1 MVENILLRQQVDTK
15 HELVVYSDEKQKLL
29 KSYYNLDYKEL
40 RDIRDDLWV
49 SVLKEDN
56 FFVEKDQ
63 AKFIITIY
71 DILNNPILKSI
82 KSFNSEAVA
91 ELEKI
96 KLIEFFKT
104 KKAEQIELDSLTE
117 IMLIKNNKNSFPD
130 DFNYSN
136 QITFIFPDWPI
147 RFQNNEFKSLVETA
161 ITSYIPA
168 HVGYTI
174 NYLSIEKMSVFED
187 IYFKWLD
194 FKLVKDEVD
203 FELQSLQLIQ
213 LIRSYKSYV
222 GK

>member
-104 KKAEQIELDSLTE
+104 KKGEQIELDSLTE
-117 IMLIKNNKNSFPD
+117 IMLIKNNENSFPD
-130 DFNYSN
+130 DIKVRHN
-136 QITFIFPDWPI
+136 I
-147 RFQNNEFKSLVETA
+147 
-161 ITSYIPA
+161 
-168 HVGYTI
+168 
-174 NYLSIEKMSVFED
+174 
-187 IYFKWLD
+187 
-194 FKLVKDEVD
+194 
-203 FELQSLQLIQ
+203 
-213 LIRSYKSYV
+213 
-222 GK
+222 

>member
-1 MVENILLRQQVDTK
+1 MA
-15 HELVVYSDEKQKLL
+15 
-29 KSYYNLDYKEL
+29 
-40 RDIRDDLWV
+40 
-49 SVLKEDN
+49 
-56 FFVEKDQ
+56 KD
-63 AKFIITIY
+63 
-71 DILNNPILKSI
+71 
-82 KSFNSEAVA
+82 
-91 ELEKI
+91 
-96 KLIEFFKT
+96 
-104 KKAEQIELDSLTE
+104 KKD
-117 IMLIKNNKNSFPD
+117 
-130 DFNYSN
+130 SN
-136 QITFIFPDWPI
+136 QITFVFPDWPI

-194 FKLVKDEVD
+194 FKLVKDEAN